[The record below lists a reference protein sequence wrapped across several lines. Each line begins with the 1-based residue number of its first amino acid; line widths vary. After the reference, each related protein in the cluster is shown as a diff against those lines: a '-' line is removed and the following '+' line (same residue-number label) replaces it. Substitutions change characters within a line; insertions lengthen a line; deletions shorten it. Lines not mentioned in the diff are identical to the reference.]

1 MSLKGLRCLV
11 TGGAGF
17 IGSHLTDG
25 LVAGGAEVIVVDDLS
40 NGFESN
46 LESAVATSRVEFVR
60 GSILDAA
67 LLARVTA
74 GCSVVFHQAAL
85 GSVPRSVKE
94 PALYHQVN
102 ATGTMNVLEA
112 ARAAGAKRVVY
123 AASSS
128 AYGDQP
134 TLPKIES
141 MRTDPRSPYAYTKL
155 AGEHMMRSWAL
166 SYGMSCVSLRYFN
179 IFGARQRSD
188 SQYAAVIPR
197 WAESLRRGEAPLI
210 YGDGGQTRDF
220 THVSNAVHANLLAA
234 TTTAPLAGEVVNIGC
249 GGRYSLLR
257 LLEVMQAALGT
268 SIRPRFESTR
278 AGDVRDSEASIAAAK
293 ALIGYEP
300 VTRFEK
306 GLREALAAS
315 AAAAR

>member
-1 MSLKGLRCLV
+1 MSLQGCRCLV

-17 IGSHLTDG
+17 IGSHLTDA
-25 LVAGGAEVIVVDDLS
+25 LAARGADVVVVDDLC

-46 LESAVATSRVEFVR
+46 LESAVATGRVAFVR
-60 GSILDAA
+60 GSILDRA
-67 LLARVTA
+67 LLARVTR
-74 GCSVVFHQAAL
+74 GCSIVFHQAAL

-94 PALYHQVN
+94 PALYHEVN

-112 ARAAGAKRVVY
+112 SREVGVKRVVY

-134 TLPKIES
+134 TLPKIET

-155 AGEHMMRSWAL
+155 AGEHMIRSWSL

-197 WAESLRRGEAPLI
+197 WAEALRRGESPLV

-220 THVSNAVHANLLAA
+220 THVSNAVHANLLAG
-234 TTTAPLAGEVVNIGC
+234 TTTNPLAGEVVNIGC
-249 GGRYSLLR
+249 GGRYSLLQ
-257 LLEVMQAALGT
+257 LLEVMQSALGT
-268 SIRPRFESTR
+268 NIKPRFEPTR
-278 AGDVRDSEASIAAAK
+278 AGDVRDSEAAITAAQ

-300 VTRFEK
+300 VTHFEQ
-306 GLREALAAS
+306 GLRETIAAGVGS
-315 AAAAR
+315 AN

>member
-1 MSLKGLRCLV
+1 MASR
-11 TGGAGF
+11 
-17 IGSHLTDG
+17 
-25 LVAGGAEVIVVDDLS
+25 
-40 NGFESN
+40 
-46 LESAVATSRVEFVR
+46 RVEFVR
-60 GSILDAA
+60 GSILDAD

-74 GCSVVFHQAAL
+74 GSSVVFHQAAL

-112 ARAAGAKRVVY
+112 ARASGVKRVVY

-166 SYGMSCVSLRYFN
+166 SYGMACVSLRYFN

-197 WAESLRRGEAPLI
+197 WAEALRRGDAPLI

-234 TTTAPLAGEVVNIGC
+234 TTTAPLTGEVVNIGC

-257 LLEVMQAALGT
+257 LLEVMQASLGT
-268 SIRPRFESTR
+268 NVTPHFEPTR

-300 VTRFEK
+300 VTQFEQ
-306 GLREALAAS
+306 GLRATLAVS